1 MADRVDPYRN
11 FRFRVEIDGIIQAG
25 FNEVTMPDSTT
36 DPVEYRE
43 GTDNPNMRKLT
54 GLTKGGNITLKW
66 GTTTNLEFFNWRQL
80 VIDGNVAE
88 ARKKSMAVV
97 LKDEMGK
104 DAARWEFSNV
114 WPTKYKPADMS
125 AKANDVAIETLELV
139 HEGMKRVS

>member
-80 VIDGNVAE
+80 VIDGNLSE
-88 ARKKSMAVV
+88 ARKKSMAVI

-104 DAARWEFSNV
+104 DAARWEFANV
-114 WPTKYKPADMS
+114 WPTKYKPADLS
-125 AKANDVAIETLELV
+125 AKANDVAIESLELV